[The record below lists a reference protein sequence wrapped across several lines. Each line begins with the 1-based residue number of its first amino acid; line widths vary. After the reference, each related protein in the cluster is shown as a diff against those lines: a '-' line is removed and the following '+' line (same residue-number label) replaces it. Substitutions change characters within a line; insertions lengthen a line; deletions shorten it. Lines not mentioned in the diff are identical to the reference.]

1 MKKTHFLL
9 LLYFIINFVVVAFIW
24 KYLPLWKSLLLIL
37 WVVASAAYG
46 YMVAYYKS
54 KEEK

>member
-46 YMVAYYKS
+46 YMVAYYKN